1 MKNEKPTTI
10 ASGALTK
17 TLDVS
22 QQNGITSG
30 ESKNIGM
37 YIFQFTQSIA
47 WDALDFRSVLS
58 LALPSFLL
66 FLNNSFVLFFE
77 KNVFAGL
84 FFY

>member
-1 MKNEKPTTI
+1 M

-22 QQNGITSG
+22 QQNGRTSG

-47 WDALDFRSVLS
+47 WDVLDFRSVL
-58 LALPSFLL
+58 PFGFSF
-66 FLNNSFVLFFE
+66 FFNNSFALFFE
-77 KNVFAGL
+77 KNVFSGL
-84 FFY
+84 FFN